1 MLERAFTVALI
12 AAAATASDAAGIKE
26 TVRLTI
32 AGPGIVQPIEVTD
45 QRLLAL
51 SNVFSGAFIGD
62 LAAEPPDASLP
73 TYSITFDI
81 QTGTGVKRAAYL
93 VYFARSRWTNE
104 GFVYLPGRDD
114 VSTGATSAPSSAVST
129 TAGGIAPPMRGA
141 TRSTHDCPDSV
152 LFYTR
157 SRTAAFTAR
166 VCGPIPESRDAT
178 RRACRGRR
186 DAATAR
192 LSSR

>member
-12 AAAATASDAAGIKE
+12 AAAATASYAAGIKE

-62 LAAEPPDASLP
+62 PATEPPDASLP

-93 VYFARSRWTNE
+93 VYFARSRWTND
-104 GFVYLPGRDD
+104 GFVYLPGRGDLRYRRNI
-114 VSTGATSAPSSAVST
+114 ST
-129 TAGGIAPPMRGA
+129 ILRGE
-141 TRSTHDCPDSV
+141 HDG
-152 LFYTR
+152 R
-157 SRTAAFTAR
+157 WHRAA
-166 VCGPIPESRDAT
+166 DAWS
-178 RRACRGRR
+178 
-186 DAATAR
+186 DALHAR
-192 LSSR
+192 LP